1 MATTPTTKSLLDG
14 FSMADDYIAIKPKDK
29 NDLSPELGRFA
40 LRTFG
45 KIIASS
51 KAHEIGMEV
60 IFDGSQGTSLED
72 SDIQI
77 VPTKAVL
84 AYKRRSDK

>member
-1 MATTPTTKSLLDG
+1 MTTTPTTKSLLDG
-14 FSMADDYIAIKPKDK
+14 FSMVDDYIAIKPKDK
-29 NDLSPELGRFA
+29 NDLSPELGKFT

-45 KIIASS
+45 KIITSS

-60 IFDGSQGTSLED
+60 IFDGSQGISLED